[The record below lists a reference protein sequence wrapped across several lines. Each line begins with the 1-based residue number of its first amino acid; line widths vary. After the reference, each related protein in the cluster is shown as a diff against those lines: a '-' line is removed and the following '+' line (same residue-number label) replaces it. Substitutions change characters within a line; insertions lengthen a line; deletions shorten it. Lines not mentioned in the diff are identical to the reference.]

1 MQKNKDMEQGLYP
14 LKFMPLFK
22 DKIWGGNKVRDLVG
36 IDYSPL
42 NRLGELW
49 VLSNIEGEE
58 TVVENGFLRETTLSE
73 VIEMYNDELLGEDN
87 FERFGNDFPL
97 LIKIIDAHD
106 NLSVQVHPDDSY
118 AHKHNMANGKTEM
131 WYVLQADQGAKI
143 YDGFT
148 QKETKSDIINRLN
161 NHTLTDVLHS
171 DDAEKGD
178 LYFLPAGQVHAIG
191 KGVLLAEIQQSSD
204 STFRIYDWD
213 RVDDKGNPRQLH
225 LEQGL
230 SVMNFNKQI
239 GSSKV
244 DYHYHLNKT
253 TNLVKCPYFTTNI
266 IPLTSPLKKDYTL
279 YDTFFLY
286 FCVAGK
292 GMINCLNQRIPLKA
306 GEIMMI
312 PAISEEVI
320 IEPNNMMEILEITII

>member
-1 MQKNKDMEQGLYP
+1 MEQGLYP

-22 DKIWGGNKVRDLVG
+22 DKIWGGNKIRDIVG

-42 NRLGELW
+42 NRCGELW
-49 VLSNIEGEE
+49 VLSNIEGDE

-73 VIEMYNDELLGEDN
+73 VIEMYNDELLGEEN

-97 LIKIIDAHD
+97 LIKLIDAND
-106 NLSVQVHPDDSY
+106 NLSVQVHPDDDY
-118 AHKHNMANGKTEM
+118 AQKHGMENGKTEM
-131 WYVLQADQGAKI
+131 WYVLQADKGSKI
-143 YDGFT
+143 YQGFNE
-148 QKETKSDIINRLN
+148 KETKADIINRLRN
-161 NHTLTDVLHS
+161 KTLVDVLHK

-178 LYFLPAGQVHAIG
+178 LYFIPGGTVHAIG

-204 STFRIYDWD
+204 TTFRIYDWD
-213 RVDDKGNPRQLH
+213 RVDDKGRQRELH

-230 SVMNFNKQI
+230 QVMDLCKQV

-253 TNLVKCPYFTTNI
+253 TNLVKCPYFTTNL
-266 IPLTSPLKKDYTL
+266 IPLTSALKKDYSL

-286 FCVAGK
+286 LCTQGS

-312 PAISEEVI
+312 PAISEEVV